1 MDETL
6 RALLE
11 LIEKDLS
18 VLNKQ
23 NDCLLAN
30 GKIQTALLEKQVRLQ
45 VEQNEKMAELIE
57 LAKGGEIK

>member
-6 RALLE
+6 RVLLE

-18 VLNKQ
+18 ILAKQ
-23 NDCLLAN
+23 NDCLFTN

-57 LAKGGEIK
+57 LAKGV